1 MNVVTPFGS
10 NRGWSPRGGRV
21 DMWTWDR
28 IGTKGACHTRV
39 AEIGRTS
46 GETYALLTPYRI
58 WGL

>member
-1 MNVVTPFGS
+1 
-10 NRGWSPRGGRV
+10 V

-46 GETYALLTPYRI
+46 AETYALLALCPI
-58 WGL
+58 LGL

>member
-46 GETYALLTPYRI
+46 AETYALWALNLI
-58 WGL
+58 